1 MHTLPKTSHAHHERL
16 LHEVDR
22 MPAVADMIGRAPI
35 DELRTS
41 VDAMAAFLTDL
52 LLPHMEAQ
60 EAALYPEFERILQN
74 RHSMAPMRRE
84 HAEIRDLVG
93 RIETVRHQLGEGHLG
108 TGEGLELRRAIF
120 RLYALLKVHLAE
132 EELYVSILAHNVED
146 ERGDQLAV
154 ALRHAGA
161 AEL

>member
-1 MHTLPKTSHAHHERL
+1 MHTLPKTSHAHHDRL

-22 MPAVADMIGRAPI
+22 MPAVGDMIGRAPI

-41 VDAMAAFLTDL
+41 VDGMAASLTDL
-52 LLPHMEAQ
+52 LIPHMEAQ

-84 HAEIRDLVG
+84 HVEIRDLVA
-93 RIETVRHQLGEGHLG
+93 RIETVRHRLADGHLG

-132 EELYVSILAHNVED
+132 EELYVSILDHSVEE

-154 ALRHAGA
+154 ALRHVGA